1 MKRREFLIKSSTLTT
16 AFAFSGLTSLSTAGC
31 NPKKKSF
38 EISLA
43 QWSLHRSLRSKII
56 DHLDFITITR
66 TKFDIDAVEYVNTFF
81 FDKAEDIDFLNEMN
95 LRANDN
101 GIKNLLIMCD
111 AEGDLG
117 DPDKVNRKKSVE
129 NHHKWVNAAKYLG
142 CHSIRVN
149 ARSSGEK
156 QISYEDQQKYALD
169 GLQKLAEYA
178 KEAEI
183 NIIVENHGGLSS
195 NGKWLSEI
203 MNMANNPSIGT
214 LPDFGNF
221 KINENDWYDR
231 YQGVDELMPY
241 AKAVS
246 AKSHEFN
253 EDGEEINTD
262 FSKMLNIVSNHNYV
276 GYIGIEYEGSVHTE
290 FEGITLTRDLL
301 KKYQI

>member
-1 MKRREFLIKSSTLTT
+1 MRPSSSTGITHESNYI
-16 AFAFSGLTSLSTAGC
+16 AFF
-31 NPKKKSF
+31 
-38 EISLA
+38 
-43 QWSLHRSLRSKII
+43 
-56 DHLDFITITR
+56 
-66 TKFDIDAVEYVNTFF
+66 YNTFF
-81 FDKAEDIDFLNEMN
+81 FDKAEDIDFLNQMN

-117 DPDKVNRKKSVE
+117 DPDKVKRKKSVE

-169 GLQKLAEYA
+169 GLQELAEYA

-203 MNMANNPSIGT
+203 MNMAKDPSIGT

-246 AKSHEFN
+246 AKVNSFDEN
-253 EDGEEINTD
+253 GEDLDIDYT
-262 FSKMLNIVSNHNYV
+262 KMLKVVKDSNYS
-276 GYIGIEYEGSVHTE
+276 GYISVEQQASYEDNIDPIEA
-290 FEGITLTRDLL
+290 INLTKELLL
-301 KKYQI
+301 KSWNKLS

>member
-1 MKRREFLIKSSTLTT
+1 M
-16 AFAFSGLTSLSTAGC
+16 
-31 NPKKKSF
+31 
-38 EISLA
+38 
-43 QWSLHRSLRSKII
+43 
-56 DHLDFITITR
+56 
-66 TKFDIDAVEYVNTFF
+66 
-81 FDKAEDIDFLNEMN
+81 
-95 LRANDN
+95 AND
-101 GIKNLLIMCD
+101 L
-111 AEGDLG
+111 
-117 DPDKVNRKKSVE
+117 
-129 NHHKWVNAAKYLG
+129 
-142 CHSIRVN
+142 
-149 ARSSGEK
+149 
-156 QISYEDQQKYALD
+156 
-169 GLQKLAEYA
+169 
-178 KEAEI
+178 
-183 NIIVENHGGLSS
+183 
-195 NGKWLSEI
+195 
-203 MNMANNPSIGT
+203 SIGT

>member
-1 MKRREFLIKSSTLTT
+1 
-16 AFAFSGLTSLSTAGC
+16 
-31 NPKKKSF
+31 
-38 EISLA
+38 
-43 QWSLHRSLRSKII
+43 
-56 DHLDFITITR
+56 
-66 TKFDIDAVEYVNTFF
+66 
-81 FDKAEDIDFLNEMN
+81 MN

-101 GIKNLLIMCD
+101 GIINLLIMCD

-117 DPDKVNRKKSVE
+117 DPDKVKRKQSVE
-129 NHHKWVNAAKYLG
+129 NHYKWVNAAKYLG

-156 QISYEDQQKYALD
+156 QISYKDQQKYALD

-178 KEAEI
+178 REAKI

-203 MNMANNPSIGT
+203 MKMANDPSIGT

-241 AKAVS
+241 AKAIS

-262 FSKMLNIVSNHNYV
+262 FSKMLNIISNHNYD

-290 FEGITLTRDLL
+290 FKGITLTRDLL
-301 KKYQI
+301 KRYQI